1 MKKTSKPME
10 RRTQLKLGTRLL
22 LLLCIMGFGLIV
34 ATVETKL
41 LIKQSMLAML
51 TIQDIFA
58 FILPAVVAMALFY
71 LRPLHVMGL
80 DRMPSLKALAVVVV
94 FYLVSLP
101 AMNWL
106 VDFNGSMVL
115 PSWMSGVE
123 EAMRQTEDMAADA
136 TKQILDINTIP
147 QLLFCLFVVGLMAGL
162 SEEMLFRGAMQRTM
176 QDSRLGAHT
185 AIWVTAIVF
194 SAFHMQFFGFLP
206 RMLLGAWLGY
216 LFVWTRSLWVP
227 IIAHTLNNSTVVV
240 MSYLAGK
247 GVVPE
252 GFGDNLGLPA
262 DGAFPWMATAS
273 LVLSIAI
280 ALWAARSFR
289 NEKHGVE
296 VSGDTHTEA
305 TA

>member
-22 LLLCIMGFGLIV
+22 LLLCIMGFGLMV
-34 ATVETKL
+34 ASVETKL

-106 VDFNGSMVL
+106 VDFNGSMGL

-123 EAMRQTEDMAADA
+123 EAMRQAEDMAADA

-296 VSGDTHTEA
+296 VSDGTHTEA

>member
-1 MKKTSKPME
+1 ME
-10 RRTQLKLGTRLL
+10 KRTQLKLGTRLL

-34 ATVETKL
+34 ASVATKL

-71 LRPLHVMGL
+71 LRLLHVMGL

-123 EAMRQTEDMAADA
+123 EAMRQAEDMAADA

-296 VSGDTHTEA
+296 VSDDTHTEA

>member
-34 ATVETKL
+34 ASVATKL

-123 EAMRQTEDMAADA
+123 EAMRQAEDMAADA

-296 VSGDTHTEA
+296 VSDDTHTEA